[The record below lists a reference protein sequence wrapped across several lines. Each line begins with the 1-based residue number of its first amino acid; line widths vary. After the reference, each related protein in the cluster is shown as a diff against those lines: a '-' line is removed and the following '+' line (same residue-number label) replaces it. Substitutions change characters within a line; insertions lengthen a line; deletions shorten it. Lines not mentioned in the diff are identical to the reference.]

1 MTTLLQKALRKVA
14 KLSNAEQDE
23 IAVDILARL
32 ERDAVSTEGL
42 QIFPFPHTI
51 ILL

>member
-1 MTTLLQKALRKVA
+1 MTTLLQKALREVA

-42 QIFPFPHTI
+42 
-51 ILL
+51 